1 MAQAVYDGSCSVGL
15 GIVKSAKGFEVRTFV
30 KYGPAEL
37 SKQIQPG
44 DMLLNINERSTTTMS
59 LENLEAVRRCS
70 VQSVQSRLTRV
81 LQELMG
87 PPDSTVRLTFVR
99 FSSELFPCHYH
110 FFTRPRPPACTPPLQ
125 TRQRQ
130 ELLSCRSAHTQPATL
145 REAVPGA
152 AAEAS
157 GDHTPQH

>member
-37 SKQIQPG
+37 SKQIQGG
-44 DMLLNINERSTTTMS
+44 DMLLNINERTTTTMS
-59 LENLEAVRRCS
+59 LESLEAVCCCS
-70 VQSVQSRLTRV
+70 AQSVQRRLTRV
-81 LQELMG
+81 FQELMG

-99 FSSELFPCHYH
+99 CSSELFPFYYH
-110 FFTRPRPPACTPPLQ
+110 VFTCPRPAACAPPLQ

-130 ELLSCRSAHTQPATL
+130 ELLSCRSAHTQPAAL
-145 REAVPGA
+145 REAVPP
-152 AAEAS
+152 S
-157 GDHTPQH
+157 RP